1 MTAAHVDCSID
12 NLKGSAATTG
22 HTTLRGLAHPLLA
35 GTCSSVL
42 RRAILGVTAGH
53 CRRLTHV
60 LVALVLGVVLL
71 LAGTCGSVL
80 RRAVL
85 GVTAEHC
92 RRLPCPL
99 LLLIGG
105 SALLPTRQAA
115 LLLVVLLLIGSI
127 RGVRG

>member
-12 NLKGSAATTG
+12 NLKGSATTTG

-42 RRAILGVTAGH
+42 RRAVLGVTAGH
-53 CRRLTHV
+53 CRRLTH
-60 LVALVLGVVLL
+60 
-71 LAGTCGSVL
+71 
-80 RRAVL
+80 
-85 GVTAEHC
+85 
-92 RRLPCPL
+92 PL

-115 LLLVVLLLIGSI
+115 LLLVVLLLIGSV
-127 RGVRG
+127 RGVLG